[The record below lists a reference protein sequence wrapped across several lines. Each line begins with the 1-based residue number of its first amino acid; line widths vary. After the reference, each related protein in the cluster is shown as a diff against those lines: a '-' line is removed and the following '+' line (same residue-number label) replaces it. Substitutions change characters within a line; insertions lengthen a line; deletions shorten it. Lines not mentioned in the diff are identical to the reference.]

1 MPFSR
6 LAVGTSGVIEWHALR
21 TFAHSIC
28 WGAVR
33 VCERWSGDRTAIFLR
48 RRAPAMA
55 CSKTSVMVLAYGLAD
70 GARWCWRWGVV
81 RREEDGGGDVARRPP
96 PGFFLAP
103 HGGEHGGKV

>member
-81 RREEDGGGDVARRPP
+81 RREEDGGGTLRAGRHQD
-96 PGFFLAP
+96 FFWAP